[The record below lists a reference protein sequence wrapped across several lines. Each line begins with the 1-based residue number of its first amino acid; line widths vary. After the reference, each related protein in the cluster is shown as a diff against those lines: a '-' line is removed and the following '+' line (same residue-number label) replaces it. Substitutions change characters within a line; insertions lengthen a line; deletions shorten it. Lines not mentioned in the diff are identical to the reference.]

1 MRLRVGGLLG
11 GLIRGGAHLRG
22 GLNRRFTVLTSGQEI
37 KLAILVK
44 L

>member
-1 MRLRVGGLLG
+1 MRLREGGLLG
-11 GLIRGGAHLRG
+11 GLLEGAHLRG
-22 GLNRRFTVLTSGQEI
+22 ELNRRFTVLTSGQEI